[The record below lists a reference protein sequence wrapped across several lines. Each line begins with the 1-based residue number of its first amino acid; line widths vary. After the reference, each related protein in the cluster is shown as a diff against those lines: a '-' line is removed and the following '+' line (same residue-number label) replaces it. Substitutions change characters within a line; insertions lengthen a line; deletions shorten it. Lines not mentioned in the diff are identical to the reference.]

1 MFFARNNRPAPPRVG
16 RSDLS
21 PSVSLL
27 KAPGR
32 VLAQS
37 RTVLHV
43 AVVCYLIEVLD
54 RLAGQ
59 MEEESEREG
68 DQ

>member
-1 MFFARNNRPAPPRVG
+1 MG

-21 PSVSLL
+21 PSVSLRE
-27 KAPGR
+27 APGR

-59 MEEESEREG
+59 MEEESESE
-68 DQ
+68 DD